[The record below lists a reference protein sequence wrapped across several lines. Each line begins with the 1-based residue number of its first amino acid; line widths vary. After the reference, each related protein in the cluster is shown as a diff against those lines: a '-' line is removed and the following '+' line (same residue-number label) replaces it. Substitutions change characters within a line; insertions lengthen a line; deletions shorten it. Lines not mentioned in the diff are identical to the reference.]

1 MTSMRFSL
9 RILPAADADLDEAAL
24 YIARDSEEQA
34 LRLYDS
40 ADATF
45 RLIREHPE
53 RWPVYELDHP
63 RLRGIRRCSIVGF
76 RNHLVFYRIDGAV
89 VEVIRILHGARDIM
103 AILSDRVGDDFE

>member
-1 MTSMRFSL
+1 MSFSL
-9 RILPAADADLDEAAL
+9 RILPAADTDLDEAAL

-53 RWPVYELDHP
+53 RWPIYELEHP
-63 RLRGIRRCSIVGF
+63 RLQGVRRCSIIGF
-76 RNHLVFYRIDGAV
+76 RNHLVFFRLEGEV
-89 VEVIRILHGARDIM
+89 VEVIRILHGARDILP
-103 AILSDRVGDDFE
+103 ILSGSFGDSPD